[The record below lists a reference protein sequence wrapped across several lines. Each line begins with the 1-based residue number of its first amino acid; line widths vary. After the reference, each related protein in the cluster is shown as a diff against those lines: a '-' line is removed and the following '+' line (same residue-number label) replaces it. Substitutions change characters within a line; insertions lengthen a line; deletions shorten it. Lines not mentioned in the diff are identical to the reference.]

1 MALVLMVRGTKKL
14 RDRLPSAPM
23 ADEADE
29 STTMLGDWFVNALFW
44 KPQVALFVN
53 ARTMLPVFV
62 PLAPAATLLDRAPSM
77 IVAVLRAH
85 GMPTELINAEVAAM
99 ADVRLGP
106 TNDRQVVGVMT
117 EFAFQS
123 EQFAPQT
130 DEEMFSLSMTMSELI
145 LGPLMNRHSTP
156 ASELAA
162 LFGPDADV
170 IEFPHRAEAGRAD
183 STDPGVVHQLKIT
196 LRGIRPPVWRRV
208 VVAGGETLHHLHDV
222 IQAAFG
228 WYDSHLHEFDIDGER
243 YGIPHEEDWTPVR
256 DERRVSIDQIAG
268 AAKVRYIYDFGDNW
282 EHDIV
287 VEKTFPADQIP
298 IVPDCIEGRRA
309 CPPEDCGGTWGYAE
323 LLKIVADSDHPEH
336 DDRVEWLDGMGLT
349 KFAPDAFDRRSF
361 GDDLSTQQ
369 SIRLDDWFD

>member
-1 MALVLMVRGTKKL
+1 MLMVRGTKKL
-14 RDRLPSAPM
+14 RDRLRSAPR

-123 EQFAPQT
+123 EQFAPRT

-256 DERRVSIDQIAG
+256 DERRVSIDQISG

-287 VEKTFPADQIP
+287 VEKTFPADQTP

-309 CPPEDCGGTWGYAE
+309 CPPEDVGG
-323 LLKIVADSDHPEH
+323 V
-336 DDRVEWLDGMGLT
+336 RGLRAASPT
-349 KFAPDAFDRRSF
+349 STACSSPGPPGARQTCPARPARSPCSSAPSLPQR
-361 GDDLSTQQ
+361 
-369 SIRLDDWFD
+369 

>member
-14 RDRLPSAPM
+14 RDRLRSAPM

>member
-1 MALVLMVRGTKKL
+1 
-14 RDRLPSAPM
+14 M

-106 TNDRQVVGVMT
+106 TNDRQVLGVMT